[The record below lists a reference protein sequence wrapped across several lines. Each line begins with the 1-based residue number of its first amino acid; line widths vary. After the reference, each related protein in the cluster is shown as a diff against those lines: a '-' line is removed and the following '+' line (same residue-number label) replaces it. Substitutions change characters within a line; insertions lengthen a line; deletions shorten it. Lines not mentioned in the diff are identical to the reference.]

1 MARARPEDLAAVA
14 SRITATFATAAQ
26 ALANVDAS
34 VDTARMI
41 QSLGG
46 AHVWVARRGGEIV
59 GHLAASLVPRGPRSE
74 AWISP
79 DAWSCDDVDDL
90 AALYTRAAPAWLAE
104 GVRDHVVWSFDLPAW
119 TEAWGEL
126 GFARELRRGARSN
139 AGAPGEVPPGY
150 RLRRAPWDPVVA
162 ARLSTLVDEAEEAS
176 PVFRPREADLDDG
189 PLEAPGHWYVAESAG
204 RVVAQCLAIAYP
216 RTLGIPPGTVHLSA
230 LAVMPPH
237 RRHGVARSLVA
248 YAARRE
254 RTAVVDA
261 TWRSANRPAHQ
272 FWVGAGFAPVA
283 VGLRRQIPI

>member
-90 AALYTRAAPAWLAE
+90 AALYARAAPAWLAE

-237 RRHGVARSLVA
+237 RRHGVARSLVDF
-248 YAARRE
+248 AARRE

>member
-1 MARARPEDLAAVA
+1 MAAVA

-90 AALYTRAAPAWLAE
+90 AALYARAAPAWLAE

-237 RRHGVARSLVA
+237 RRHGVARSLVDF
-248 YAARRE
+248 AARRE